1 MSKVTVIALTDYDV
15 NNNKPTPTIDRMIK
29 SCKKKGIPF
38 YPIRLGEAF
47 VIDSDVFG
55 KELTIHNYDGEGT
68 VINIPK
74 KDTVCIARGSAI
86 LDQNNQA
93 LFQSFQE
100 AGVFMVNNYDAMDT
114 ASNKFATSIKLKKNG
129 IASPRTSLVTNERS
143 IPIALKEVGDKFP
156 VIVKTIRGSE
166 GIGVMRIESQ
176 ESLTSVLQG
185 LWKHNAELIL
195 QEYVDIDFDIRTIVM
210 NNEILASV
218 KRLASNSGDFRT
230 NKSLGNDTEPY
241 KLSEEEKKFVLK
253 SHKAS
258 GLYFSGVD
266 HIIDKDGKP
275 SLLEI
280 NGSPGTSSDKF
291 WNYKHNKALSG
302 DTVIDDLIE
311 HLSDKKNWD
320 YAKTTAGVVEWVTI
334 EGMKIKA
341 KFDTGNWTGGIAID
355 AQDIKEKNGQVTF
368 TFNGKKHKKKI
379 IKVSEVRD
387 GGLDG
392 GHLED
397 RIYVEMKM
405 SIGNKISQATVFNLD
420 DRSKKQYKVL
430 VNKDWM
436 INNNYNIDSS
446 KKFMLGESKKPLSTF
461 TEMYI

>member
-1 MSKVTVIALTDYDV
+1 MITIIALTDYDV
-15 NNNKPTPTIDRMIK
+15 NNQNPTPTIDRMIK
-29 SCKKKGIPF
+29 SCKKAGIPF

-55 KELTIHNYDGEGT
+55 KELTIHNYDGDGK

-74 KDTVCIARGSAI
+74 KDTACIARGSAI

-93 LFQSFQE
+93 LMQSLQE

-114 ASNKFATSIKLKKNG
+114 ASNKFATSIKLKRVG
-129 IASPRTSLVTNERS
+129 IASPKTSLVTNEQS

-156 VIVKTIRGSE
+156 VIIKTIRGSE
-166 GIGVMRIESQ
+166 GIGVMKIESQ

-185 LWKHNAELIL
+185 LWKHNAELII
-195 QEYVDIDFDIRTIVM
+195 QEYIDIDYDIRTI
-210 NNEILASV
+210 ILDNKLVASV
-218 KRLASNSGDFRT
+218 KRIASNEGDFRT
-230 NKSLGNDTEPY
+230 NKSLGNKTEPY
-241 KLSEEEKKFVLK
+241 KLTEEEKKFVLR

-266 HIIDKDGKP
+266 HILDKDGNP

-302 DTVIDDLIE
+302 DVVIDDLIE
-311 HLSDKKNWD
+311 HLSDKNNWD
-320 YAKTTAGVVEWVTI
+320 YAKTTAGVVEWVKI
-334 EGMKIKA
+334 EGEKIKA
-341 KFDTGNWTGGIAID
+341 KFDTGNWTGGIAIN
-355 AQDIKEKNGQVTF
+355 AQNIKKKKGKVTF
-368 TFNGKKHKKKI
+368 DFNGNTYTKKI
-379 IKVSEVRD
+379 LKVAEVRD
-387 GGLDG
+387 GGLGG

-397 RIYVEMKM
+397 RIYVEMEM
-405 SIGNKISQATVFNLD
+405 SIGNRLSRPTIFNLD

-430 VNKDWM
+430 VNRDWM
-436 INNNYNIDSS
+436 IDNNYNIDSS
-446 KKFMLGESKKPLSTF
+446 KKFMLGESRKRVNTF
-461 TEMYI
+461 REMYI